1 MKAILVATP
10 EPGAYGAIAGGFGED
25 LAVERA
31 DRAEECFSAAGA
43 RHFEFVFVDIRFLRA
58 ARGHGTVSG
67 ITAGI
72 QALRRT
78 YPSVEIVVLAP
89 PHLIRDALQSIKEG
103 ADHYLT
109 YPVLADELRFV
120 RESLEET
127 RRVKL
132 ELEYLRQRFWL
143 PDGPDLLKPSSPAMK
158 EIMEKL
164 RAVAPTRTTVLLTG
178 ETGTGKGV
186 IARLIHAQSNRSTG
200 RFISVHCGA
209 IPDTLLESE
218 LFGHEKGAFTGAV
231 KRRLGKF
238 EIAHGGTLFLD
249 EIGTVSPSMQ
259 IKLLQ
264 VLQDRT
270 FARVGGEEEIEAD
283 VRIIAA
289 ANEDLHLR
297 SKAGTFRMD
306 LFYRLNV
313 FPLHIPPLRERPEDI
328 AILAVGFL
336 DRVNQSRTRVI
347 ESIHQV
353 VLEAF
358 QQYGWPGNIRE
369 MENLIER
376 ACILETSS
384 VLSPESFP
392 PDIFTHGAPSA
403 RIPLDVNRKLAEV
416 RKEAVDSVERRYL
429 QKVLE
434 ANRGRVRDSARDAGV
449 SARQLHNLMTRHGLH
464 KEDFRK
470 IPPRS

>member
-10 EPGAYGAIAGGFGED
+10 EPGAYGVIAGGFGRD
-25 LAVERA
+25 VAVERA
-31 DRAEECFSAAGA
+31 EKAEDCYSAAGA
-43 RHFEFVFVDIRFLRA
+43 RHYEFVFVDIRFLRA
-58 ARGHGTVSG
+58 ARGRGAGSG

-78 YPSVEIVVLAP
+78 FPSVEIVVLAP
-89 PHLIRDALQSIKEG
+89 PDLIGDALQSVKEG
-103 ADHYLT
+103 ANHYLT
-109 YPVLADELRFV
+109 YPVIADELRFV

-127 RRVKL
+127 RRVQL
-132 ELEYLRQRFWL
+132 ELDYLRQRFWL
-143 PDGPDLLKPSSPAMK
+143 PETSDLLKPSSPVMK
-158 EIMEKL
+158 EIMEKI

-186 IARLIHAQSNRSTG
+186 IARLIHAQSNRSAG
-200 RFISVHCGA
+200 RFIGVHCGA

-249 EIGTVSPSMQ
+249 EIGTVSSSMQ

-283 VRIIAA
+283 VRVIAA

-297 SKAGTFRMD
+297 SKAGTFRID

-313 FPLHIPPLRERPEDI
+313 FPIDIPPLRERPEDI
-328 AILAVGFL
+328 AALAEGFL
-336 DRVNQSRTRVI
+336 RRMNRSRTRVV
-347 ESIHQV
+347 ESIHPV

-384 VLSPESFP
+384 VLTPESFP
-392 PDIFTHGAPSA
+392 PDIFARGTSSA
-403 RIPLDVNRKLAEV
+403 QIPLDVNRKLAEV
-416 RKEAVDSVERRYL
+416 RKEAVDAVERRYL
-429 QKVLE
+429 QKVLA
-434 ANRGRVRDSARDAGV
+434 ANRGRVLDSARAAGV
-449 SARQLHNLMTRHGLH
+449 SARQIHNLMTRHGLR

-470 IPPRS
+470 IPPKS